1 MINNPWKTISSK
13 NNEYI
18 LNTDRTTI
26 DKHNK
31 NRNED
36 DRIRY
41 NNPPTPYAGDF
52 ENAKI
57 LLLQLNPGSE
67 IFPGLNPNE
76 DFEFKIYKNLK
87 KDIFK
92 SLKHEKMEFPF
103 YWLNPEYVL
112 TGGFRYWV
120 KIFSTVLKEKS
131 DYKKLANKICCAQYF
146 PYHSKKYRAINS
158 ILKSQEYTFAL
169 VKNFITKPD
178 RLIIMMRAQKE
189 WPRDQAIPKLK
200 NIPYA
205 TLRSKRNP
213 VLTKN
218 NFSKEENYKLFLK
231 YLDL

>member
-1 MINNPWKTISSK
+1 MIINPWEKINTE

-18 LNTDRTTI
+18 LDVDKAII

-31 NRNED
+31 NRNKD
-36 DRIRY
+36 DKIRY

-52 ENAKI
+52 QNAKI

-67 IFPGLNPNE
+67 IFPGLNPSE
-76 DFEFKIYKNLK
+76 DFEFKIYKNLE

-92 SLKHEKMEFPF
+92 SLRHEKMEFPF
-103 YWLNPEYVL
+103 YWLNPEYIL

-146 PYHSKKYRAINS
+146 PYHSKRYRAING

-169 VKNFITKPD
+169 VKDFIAKPNK
-178 RLIIMMRAQKE
+178 LIIMMRAQNE
-189 WPRDQAIPKLK
+189 WLSNKAIPELK

-205 TLRSKRNP
+205 TLRANRNP

-218 NFSKEENYKLFLK
+218 NFSKKENHKTFLK

>member
-1 MINNPWKTISSK
+1 MINNPWKKLNLESR
-13 NNEYI
+13 EYI
-18 LNTDRTTI
+18 LDTDKTI
-26 DKHNK
+26 IDERNK

-36 DRIRY
+36 DVIRY

-52 ENAKI
+52 QNAKI

-67 IFPGLNPNE
+67 IFPGLNPSE

-87 KDIFK
+87 SDIFK
-92 SLKHEKMEFPF
+92 SLWHEEMEFPF
-103 YWLNPEYVL
+103 YWLNPEYIL

-146 PYHSKKYRAINS
+146 PYHSKRYSAINN

-169 VKNFITKPD
+169 VKDFIAKPNK
-178 RLIIMMRAQKE
+178 LIIVMRREEDWISDKAV
-189 WPRDQAIPKLK
+189 PGLK
-200 NIPYA
+200 NIIYA
-205 TLRSKRNP
+205 TLRTNRNP

-218 NFSKEENYKLFLK
+218 NFSKKENYETFLK
-231 YLDL
+231 YLA